1 MRSREA
7 YVREGSIEGETR
19 CAVSWLALF
28 SVSIWFMVFVFGPAL
43 FFFVCQ
49 RVWKIGSMK
58 RRAYPQ
64 ERWGSPRNHES
75 AR

>member
-1 MRSREA
+1 
-7 YVREGSIEGETR
+7 
-19 CAVSWLALF
+19 LALF
-28 SVSIWFMVFVFGPAL
+28 SVSIWFMIFVFGPAL